1 MTLTIHTE
9 EDTQRQL
16 KVTVEVPEERVEEQ
30 MRRSARQIGR
40 GVSIPG
46 FRPGKVPYQVLVQ
59 RIGREA
65 LRSEAVEE
73 LLAPVF
79 EETMAEIETTPYAQP
94 SLDDVQMEPLVLE
107 LTVPME
113 PVVELGDYRSLR
125 KEIEPVEVT
134 DEALEEAL
142 ERVRE
147 RHEVLEPVA
156 RPAMSGDVVT
166 LSGVGEVIEEE
177 STEVIFDEERIE
189 LLLDAETT
197 FPGTDFVDNVIGM
210 EVGDEGEFSITF
222 PEDSED
228 EALRGKEAT
237 FSITI
242 LDVKSRYLP
251 ELDDELARE
260 EGDYESLDALREAL
274 REELEEQ
281 AEQQARDDLFDSV
294 MQELLEGATL
304 VYSPIVVSEELDR
317 IVDNLKDQVTRS
329 GWKWEDYLLLQ
340 GETEES
346 LRDEWQER
354 AEEQVRRGLALRK
367 FVEQER
373 LALGEEDLEEA
384 IEKRLERFEDNEE
397 LRDQMREFF
406 QQGQGLEMLSS
417 QLVMDKVHE
426 RMEAI
431 VTGNAPSFEE
441 LEAAEAEAEAEAV
454 AEEEE

>member
-9 EDTQRQL
+9 EDAQRQL

-40 GVSIPG
+40 GVNIPG
-46 FRPGKVPYQVLVQ
+46 FRPGKVPYRVLVQ

-73 LLAPVF
+73 LLVPVF
-79 EETMAEIETTPYAQP
+79 EETMAQIETTPYAQP
-94 SLDDVQMEPLVLE
+94 SLDDVQTEPLVLE
-107 LTVPME
+107 LTIPME

-134 DEALEEAL
+134 DEALDEAL
-142 ERVRE
+142 QRVRE

-197 FPGTDFVDNVIGM
+197 FPGTDFVDNIIGM

-228 EALRGKEAT
+228 ESLRDKEAA
-237 FSITI
+237 FSVTV

-260 EGDYESLDALREAL
+260 EGDYETLDDLREAL

-294 MQELLEGATL
+294 MEELLEGATL
-304 VYSPIVVSEELDR
+304 VYSPIVVSEELER
-317 IVDNLKDQVTRS
+317 IIDNLKDQVTRS
-329 GWKWEDYLLLQ
+329 GWQWEDYMLLQ

-346 LRDEWQER
+346 LREEWQER

-373 LALGEEDLEEA
+373 LAISEEDLEEA
-384 IEKRLERFEDNEE
+384 IEERLERFEENEE

-441 LEAAEAEAEAEAV
+441 LEAAEAEAEAEAA